1 MDILAH
7 ATEFS
12 DLPVRHREENV
23 LQQLAARLPIKIPD
37 AKFNDPHVK
46 ANLLLQVSHR
56 GHRVPPPP
64 SPFSVVKSIS
74 QSDRLELI
82 NDDLPLP

>member
-46 ANLLLQVSHR
+46 ANLLLQVCVSFR
-56 GHRVPPPP
+56 FLG
-64 SPFSVVKSIS
+64 IS
-74 QSDRLELI
+74 
-82 NDDLPLP
+82 PLPFQIALSQLYRDCTNAFTTR